1 MFGKDGLR
9 KLLNENYPLLSI
21 LVGIT
26 LVSLSIGPFQN
37 GDTQWEYEAATGVVK
52 WGIPYV
58 NNFGNLMNQPPLGF
72 YIEALFF
79 KLFGSSINT
88 GTFLITLIG
97 LGSTVLLYKVGKELY
112 DKPTGLFAAALFAL
126 SPWELVLSRS
136 FLIDA
141 QCLFFSLL
149 CLYVGI
155 LSIRKGSVKLSL
167 ISGVFFAA
175 ALLTKDFAAFILI
188 PLLIFYVYSRPKNP
202 KHILSQLTAFL
213 LPVLLFSFLWY
224 QAILGKELQYML
236 HSSDFSDLNYSGVVL
251 SYSFVANFLWNY
263 GLGFFFVIAVAF
275 SLLLFFAFRKEFPK
289 IFLAA
294 DLICL
299 ATILPILILD
309 MILGAGLNLK
319 APYNNA
325 IKYDYLAL
333 PFFSLIAASLVG
345 KCLALLK
352 STKTKTKVNKKLIF
366 SIVMIGALLLMA
378 TIFANINSARQLSL
392 SDYLLFRV
400 TMDQAVGY
408 SLFNYTP
415 IPNGSLLMNIQYVGY
430 AILLSGLLWASRHK
444 LHDFFNG
451 LFKPM
456 RRWTKARNSQVMQEK
471 KTIFNT

>member
-1 MFGKDGLR
+1 
-9 KLLNENYPLLSI
+9 
-21 LVGIT
+21 
-26 LVSLSIGPFQN
+26 
-37 GDTQWEYEAATGVVK
+37 
-52 WGIPYV
+52 
-58 NNFGNLMNQPPLGF
+58 MNQPPLGF
-72 YIEALFF
+72 YVEALFF

-88 GTFLITLIG
+88 GTTLITLLG
-97 LGSTVLLYKVGKELY
+97 LGSTILLYKVGKELY
-112 DKPTGLFAAALFAL
+112 GKPTGLFAAALFAL

-167 ISGVFFAA
+167 ISGVLFAA

-188 PLLIFYVYSRPKNP
+188 PLLVFYVYSRPKNP
-202 KHILSQLTAFL
+202 KLILSQLTAFL
-213 LPVLLFSFLWY
+213 LPVLLLSFIWY
-224 QAILGKELQYML
+224 QVILGKELLYMF

-251 SYSFVANFLWNY
+251 SYSFVGNFLVELWS
-263 GLGFFFVIAVAF
+263 GIFFRDCSRFSLVLFFV
-275 SLLLFFAFRKEFPK
+275 FRNEFTK
-289 IFLAA
+289 RFLAA

-299 ATILPILILD
+299 ATILPILIID

-333 PFFSLIAASLVG
+333 PFFSLVAASLVG
-345 KCLALLK
+345 KCISLLK
-352 STKTKTKVNKKLIF
+352 LTKIKTKVNKKIIF
-366 SIVMIGALLLMA
+366 SIVIIGGILLMA
-378 TIFANINSARQLSL
+378 TIFTDFISAHMLST

-400 TMDQAVGY
+400 TINQAVGY

-415 IPNGSLLMNIQYVGY
+415 VVNGSLLMNIQYVGY

-444 LHDFFNG
+444 LYDFFNG

-456 RRWTKARNSQVMQEK
+456 RRWIEAKNAQAMQEK